1 MNSKLDKQTSGTTY
15 KGITLREMSPG
26 QRPQERLETH
36 GASALSDTELLA
48 MLLRSGSQKM
58 DVLNLANSIINQAN
72 SLGGLLKW
80 ELDDFLKQHGIG
92 KVKALQ
98 LLTVF
103 EVAKRILRTEN
114 AEAPIFQEAEEIY
127 HYMRP
132 LSVGLQVEKFWV
144 ISVNTK
150 NRLIKLDEVT
160 TGLADRSLV
169 HPREAYRTAISSG
182 ATGIIAV
189 HNHPSGDPTPS
200 RADIEITKKLKSS
213 GDVLGIRFLDH
224 VVVGSPEIDPNQ
236 LGYFSFLEGSL
247 L

>member
-1 MNSKLDKQTSGTTY
+1 
-15 KGITLREMSPG
+15 MSPA
-26 QRPQERLETH
+26 QRPQERLEAH
-36 GASALSDTELLA
+36 GAQALSDTELLA

-58 DVLNLANSIINQAN
+58 DVLNLASSVIQKAN
-72 SLGGLLKW
+72 SLSGLLKW
-80 ELDDFLKQHGIG
+80 ELGDFTKQHGIG

-103 EVAKRILRTEN
+103 EVARRILKSEN
-114 AEAPIFQEAEEIY
+114 AEAPTFQEAQEIFQ
-127 HYMRP
+127 YMRP
-132 LSVGLQVEKFWV
+132 ITAGLGIEKFWV
-144 ISVNTK
+144 ISVNSK

-200 RADIEITKKLKSS
+200 KADMEITRKLKAS
-213 GDVLGIRFLDH
+213 GEILGIRFLDH
-224 VVVGSPEIDPNQ
+224 IVIGTPEHDPNH
-236 LGYFSFLEGSL
+236 LGYYSFLEGSL
-247 L
+247 I

>member
-1 MNSKLDKQTSGTTY
+1 MKSRPDNKNFETTLR
-15 KGITLREMSPG
+15 GITLREMSPG
-26 QRPQERLETH
+26 QRPQERLESH

-58 DVLNLANSIINQAN
+58 DVLSLATSIIKQAN

-103 EVAKRILRTEN
+103 EVAKRILRSEN
-114 AEAPIFQEAEEIY
+114 AEAPIFKEAEEIY
-127 HYMRP
+127 NYMRP
-132 LSVGLQVEKFWV
+132 LSAGLQIEKFWV

-150 NRLIKLDEVT
+150 NRLIKMDEVT

-169 HPREAYRTAISSG
+169 HPREAYRTAISCG

-224 VVVGSPEIDPNQ
+224 IIIGSPEIDPNA

>member
-1 MNSKLDKQTSGTTY
+1 MSSQTEILSKGVT
-15 KGITLREMSPG
+15 
-26 QRPQERLETH
+26 
-36 GASALSDTELLA
+36 LSDTELLA

-58 DVLNLANSIINQAN
+58 DVLSLASSLIQQSN

-80 ELDDFLKQHGIG
+80 QLEDFLKQHGIG

-103 EVAKRILRTEN
+103 EVARRILRSEN
-114 AEAPIFQEAEEIY
+114 AEAPQFQEAEDIY

-132 LSVGLQVEKFWV
+132 LTVGLEVEKFWV
-144 ISVNTK
+144 ISVNAK
-150 NRLIKLDEVT
+150 NRLIKLDAIT

-169 HPREAYRTAISSG
+169 HPRETFRPAISAG
-182 ATGIIAV
+182 ATGVFAV

-200 RADIEITKKLKSS
+200 RADIEITRKLNSS

-224 VVVGSPEIDPNQ
+224 IIIGTPEEDPNG

-247 L
+247 I

>member
-1 MNSKLDKQTSGTTY
+1 MTTKPEISSKGV
-15 KGITLREMSPG
+15 TLKEMSPG
-26 QRPQERLETH
+26 QRPQERLEKH
-36 GASALSDTELLA
+36 GAEALSDTELLA

-58 DVLNLANSIINQAN
+58 DVLSLASSLIQQFN

-80 ELDDFLKQHGIG
+80 KLDDFLKQHGIG

-98 LLTVF
+98 LLTVL
-103 EVAKRILRTEN
+103 EVARRILKSEN
-114 AEAPIFQEAEEIY
+114 AEAPKFQEAEEIY

-132 LSVGLQVEKFWV
+132 MAVGLEVEKFWV
-144 ISVNTK
+144 MSVNTK
-150 NRLIKLDEVT
+150 NRLIKLDTIT

-169 HPREAYRTAISSG
+169 HPRETYRPAIASG
-182 ATGIIAV
+182 ATGVFAV

-200 RADIEITKKLKSS
+200 RADIEITRKLNAS
-213 GDVLGIRFLDH
+213 GEVLGIRFLDH
-224 VVVGSPEIDPNQ
+224 IIIGTPEEDPNG